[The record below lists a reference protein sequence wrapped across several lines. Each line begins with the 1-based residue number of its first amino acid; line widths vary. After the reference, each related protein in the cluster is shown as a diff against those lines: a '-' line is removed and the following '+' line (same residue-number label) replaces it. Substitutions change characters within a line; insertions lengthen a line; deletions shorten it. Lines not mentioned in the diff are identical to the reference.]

1 MGLTEALAVLELGR
15 FMQTA
20 VVCLLVAAIYKLLA
34 VLLQLWNSAGKS
46 PIFPVPDGHW
56 LMGHILMVQQD
67 ESGMEQLIKWGKQ
80 YPYAFTVRLGPI
92 VKFLYIHH
100 PDYAKTFLTSSEPK
114 NMSYKIFLD
123 WIGDGLVLLDD
134 DKWLSH
140 RKLLNPAFRI
150 DILKP
155 YVKVMSQAANTMLD
169 KLERYSNT
177 GESFEICE
185 HMTAMTMD
193 IIMNCAFCS
202 KKKTVSRTPEFLK
215 VTREL
220 ADIGCLRFRNPLYH
234 NKLLFHLS
242 PLGFSYR
249 RACKVFNGYTDEV
262 IKRRKEQRAQEAK
275 EPHHLPTTAKL
286 DFLDTLLSVRGHNQ
300 AGLTNEEVQAEVK
313 TFMVAGHEST
323 SVALSF
329 IFYTLACNPEHQ
341 KICREEVTQVLG
353 DKDTVDWEDLAN
365 MPYTTMC
372 IKESLRLYPPVPVV
386 SRKLTKPMTFFD
398 GRTLPEGSL
407 IALQVYALH
416 RNATVWENPDLFD
429 PLRFLPDNVCQRSP
443 HAFVPF
449 SAGLRNCIGQS
460 FAMNEIKVVVAL
472 MLKRYQL
479 IEDPTKKP
487 RLLYRIVLRPKTGIH
502 IQIKPLD
509 A

>member
-1 MGLTEALAVLELGR
+1 
-15 FMQTA
+15 MQTA

-56 LMGHILMVQQD
+56 LMGHILMVRHSNQERLRCFRLQRTSFVFFCLFFFQVQQD

-100 PDYAKTFLTSSEPK
+100 PDYAKTFLTSSV
-114 NMSYKIFLD
+114 NHGRVSFLRHTLTCHPLESS
-123 WIGDGLVLLDD
+123 GDGLVLLDD

-202 KKKTVSRTPEFLK
+202 KKKTVRSALQ
-215 VTREL
+215 EL

-249 RACKVFNGYTDEV
+249 RACK
-262 IKRRKEQRAQEAK
+262 
-275 EPHHLPTTAKL
+275 
-286 DFLDTLLSVRGHNQ
+286 GHNQ

-353 DKDTVDWEDLAN
+353 DKDTVDCSMIGWLWGSHFMMAIVWEDLAN

>member
-1 MGLTEALAVLELGR
+1 MYDDMGLTEALAVLELGR

-398 GRTLPEGSL
+398 GRTFRNT
-407 IALQVYALH
+407 QVFKRIY
-416 RNATVWENPDLFD
+416 
-429 PLRFLPDNVCQRSP
+429 NVCQRSP

-449 SAGLRNCIGQS
+449 SAGLR
-460 FAMNEIKVVVAL
+460 FVHVF
-472 MLKRYQL
+472 
-479 IEDPTKKP
+479 
-487 RLLYRIVLRPKTGIH
+487 LRVTVYLQRPVSIFFSH
-502 IQIKPLD
+502 SAP
-509 A
+509 